1 LGSLKKHIIMSAPM
15 WLVLCLL
22 VLGAWGQQT
31 APSTSFSQ
39 IDMKSLLQSLNMTE
53 GDLAVMQQQIA
64 SNSTNPV
71 NSPVA
76 VPAAP
81 AQGSSA
87 PVQQQPNSN
96 LSSGSS
102 GDQNS
107 LGQGMMDLS
116 LLEQQLGIKSATAS
130 PVKPASNNSSSTS
143 SSSSP
148 SIQNS
153 SSPQTTT
160 TATAGSGQIALQGPI
175 PMTQLS
181 HLETNAAGSSAAS
194 TISLLDLSDLERQL
208 GLIPTTPAPTATSS
222 KTEVKS
228 NQTTT
233 PSSQQKDSA
242 GTSSKSAVLPTNNT
256 GFSTPKDT
264 STASPSPPTPQVVP
278 SPAPQITPIP
288 VPQPTPTPVP
298 QSVPST
304 PVPQSAPSTP
314 VPSASNISK

>member
-1 LGSLKKHIIMSAPM
+1 MPIMHFFSFSFLAVLAVSPACQPPRICGIFEIVQARKGGDLGSLKKHIIMSAPM

-53 GDLAVMQQQIA
+53 GDLAMMKQQIA

-96 LSSGSS
+96 LPSGSS

-116 LLEQQLGIKSATAS
+116 LLEQ
-130 PVKPASNNSSSTS
+130 
-143 SSSSP
+143 
-148 SIQNS
+148 
-153 SSPQTTT
+153 
-160 TATAGSGQIALQGPI
+160 
-175 PMTQLS
+175 
-181 HLETNAAGSSAAS
+181 
-194 TISLLDLSDLERQL
+194 
-208 GLIPTTPAPTATSS
+208 
-222 KTEVKS
+222 
-228 NQTTT
+228 
-233 PSSQQKDSA
+233 
-242 GTSSKSAVLPTNNT
+242 
-256 GFSTPKDT
+256 
-264 STASPSPPTPQVVP
+264 
-278 SPAPQITPIP
+278 
-288 VPQPTPTPVP
+288 
-298 QSVPST
+298 
-304 PVPQSAPSTP
+304 
-314 VPSASNISK
+314 